1 MKLKKLLVPVVILL
15 VLAACKTG
23 EKLALKLNYEKG
35 KKYYYTSVN
44 TQEVEQSVMGKT
56 IKSKTTTTTGY
67 LWEVKDIDKEGNF
80 LVTITYDKVETKKE
94 GEGADSPSPMKDD
107 FMKGFSF
114 DMVVTP
120 KGKVKEIK
128 GMEKMMELAMNAAMP
143 DSLSDDPSNKA
154 MMEPVKEMLKKQFS
168 DKSMSSLMEQ
178 MTDYFPEGEVTVGD
192 KWEKVVN
199 MSTIMPMKITSSYT
213 VKDIKDGVAI
223 IDVESKVEPGEGE
236 ALMGMKVT
244 LNGTQ
249 KGTMEINVKSGI
261 IVKST
266 MDQTMD
272 GTVGMMGMSFPMKIN
287 GQTTIEAIELN

>member
-1 MKLKKLLVPVVILL
+1 MKLQKLLVPVVILF

-44 TQEVEQSVMGKT
+44 AQEVEQTVMGKT

-94 GEGADSPSPMKDD
+94 GEGADTPSPLKDD
-107 FMKGFSF
+107 FMKGFTF

-128 GMEKMMELAMNAAMP
+128 GMEKMMEMAMNAAMP
-143 DSLSDDPSNKA
+143 DSVANDPSSKA
-154 MMEPVKEMLKKQFS
+154 MLEPMKEMLKKQFS
-168 DKSMSSLMEQ
+168 DESMSSLMEQ
-178 MTDYFPEGEVTVGD
+178 MTDYFPEGEVAVGD

-199 MSTIMPMKITSSYT
+199 MVTLMPMKITSNYT

-223 IDVESKVEPGEGE
+223 IDVESKVEPGQGE

-249 KGTMEINVKSGI
+249 KGTMQINVKTGI
-261 IVKST
+261 IVKSD

-272 GTVGMMGMSFPMKIN
+272 GTVGMMGMSFPMKIS
-287 GQTTIEAIELN
+287 GKMTIEAKEVN